1 MSIRSG
7 ETTVRITLWESFRAV
22 FYTPFYA
29 SIALDN
35 FRMRGI
41 ELDFDAVPVGV
52 GVCDALRLGTAN
64 VAWGG
69 PMRLM
74 KDFDQRPADRP
85 ARDDV
90 VGFCEVVARDPF
102 FLVGRDERPFQLSDL
117 LDLRLASVSEVPT
130 PWLCLQHDLRCAGI
144 DPERIDRVTD
154 LTMQQSIEALADGRV
169 DVIQIFQ
176 PAVEQL
182 VASGNAFIWY
192 AAADRGPTSYTTFF
206 ATRHWLKEN
215 QAAAHALVRGMQ
227 DGLDWIHGHEAKATA
242 ALVRSYFPDLDQH
255 ILSAAID
262 RYLRLK
268 IWATTPIMDAGGF
281 DRQADGLVSGGF
293 IRTKPQMTDCID
305 VSIAQ
310 AALDESGASANG

>member
-1 MSIRSG
+1 M
-7 ETTVRITLWESFRAV
+7 RITLWESFRAV
-22 FYTPFYA
+22 FYTPFYV
-29 SIALDN
+29 SIALDR
-35 FRMRGI
+35 FGMHGL
-41 ELDFDAVPVGV
+41 ELDFDAVPPGMD
-52 GVCDALRLGTAN
+52 VCDALRSGTAD

-85 ARDDV
+85 RSEDT

-102 FLVGRDERPFQLSDL
+102 FLVGKERRDFQLSDL

-144 DPERIDRVTD
+144 DPERIDRVKD
-154 LTMQQSIEALADGRV
+154 LTMSESVAALAAGSV

-182 VASGNAFIWY
+182 VAGGNAIIWY

-206 ATRHWLKEN
+206 ATRQWLSEN
-215 QAAAHALVRGMQ
+215 QSAARSLVRGIQ
-227 DGLDWIHGHEAKATA
+227 DGLDWLHRHEASETA
-242 ALVRSYFPDLDQH
+242 ALVASYFPDIDQQ

-262 RYLRLK
+262 RYRRLE
-268 IWATTPIMDAGGF
+268 IWATTPIMSAAGF
-281 DRQADGLVSGGF
+281 NRQAEGLHSGGF
-293 IRTKPQMTDCID
+293 IRRIPQMTDCID

-310 AALDESGASANG
+310 AALGDYRASATG